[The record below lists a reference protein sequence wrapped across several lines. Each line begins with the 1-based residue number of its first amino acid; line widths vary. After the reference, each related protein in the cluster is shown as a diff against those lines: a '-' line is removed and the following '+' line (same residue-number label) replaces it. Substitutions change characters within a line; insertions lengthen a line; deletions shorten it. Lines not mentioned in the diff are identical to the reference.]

1 MRRYPAFDPPE
12 YASWSPDP
20 HQLRAYSVQLEKHPE
35 RASLVNALDQDSLL
49 DLYRSLLRTRL
60 HDIQLKRWVRTGV
73 ISKAWLGTG
82 EEAVTAGTVFAL
94 DPSRDVVCPMIRNA
108 GALHMMGMPLADMF
122 RGYLAS
128 RDSPNGGRD
137 VHLGDLQKGVLQP
150 VSQMGSN
157 VPLIAGMALAFKQK
171 GEDRVALTWIGDG
184 ASRTVAAHEGI
195 NFAAVQR
202 LPVVFVLQNNQ
213 VALGTAVT
221 QHGAGSFD
229 AYAESYGLP
238 GWRCDGN
245 NVLDVYAATRLA
257 VQVCRDGGGP
267 AVILA
272 ETFRMGGHATHD
284 EREAREM
291 LPPELFQA
299 WGQRDP
305 IGLFESWLMGR
316 GTPPDR
322 LKAVENDVTGEIEE
336 AAEQAAKSRDLT
348 PEPRSA
354 LYDGFSEGPVLIGL
368 ERRPVRVSV
377 ERRVP

>member
-12 YASWSPDP
+12 YASWTPDP
-20 HQLRAYSVQLEKHPE
+20 QQVRAYSDHLEKHPE
-35 RASLVNALDQDSLL
+35 RAALVNALDERRLL
-49 DLYRSLLRTRL
+49 ELYRSLLRTRL

-82 EEAVTAGTVFAL
+82 EEAVTVGSVSAL
-94 DPSRDVVCPMIRNA
+94 NPSGDVVCPMIRNA

-137 VHLGDLQKGVLQP
+137 VHLGDLRRGILQP

-157 VPLIAGMALAFKQK
+157 VPLVAGIALAFRQK

-184 ASRTVAAHEGI
+184 ASRTVACHEGI

-202 LPVVFVLQNNQ
+202 LPVVYVLQNNQ
-213 VALGTAVT
+213 VALGTAAGK
-221 QHGAGSFD
+221 HGVGSFEH
-229 AYAESYGLP
+229 YARMYGLP

-245 NVLDVYAATRLA
+245 NVLDVHAATREA
-257 VQVCRDGGGP
+257 VELCRRGGGP

-291 LPPELFQA
+291 LAPELFEA
-299 WGQRDP
+299 WGRRDP
-305 IGLFESWLMGR
+305 IGLFEAWLLEKAAAR
-316 GTPPDR
+316 DR
-322 LKAVENDVTGEIEE
+322 LDEIEAEVTAEIEAAAEE
-336 AAEQAAKSRDLT
+336 AARSRDLA
-348 PEPRSA
+348 PEPRFA
-354 LYDGFSEGPVLIGL
+354 LYDGFSEGAVLVGL
-368 ERRPVRVSV
+368 DRRPVRVSV
-377 ERRVP
+377 EQRVP